1 MEEDW
6 EEGGEGEKQR
16 AREGVSVRESAL
28 EEMKWGLACPRAQQ
42 GCMGWLQPWSRKRWL
57 MLYERLQL
65 RSIESEVAQ
74 QVCVCVCVCVCCCVC
89 VCVCLCVCVCVR
101 LYVCACVAVRACV
114 SFFSRLAL
122 IKFPIPIC
130 LSISIPVRGI

>member
-1 MEEDW
+1 MEEEW

-74 QVCVCVCVCVCCCVC
+74 QVCVCSVAALPARCRLRFKQVAS
-89 VCVCLCVCVCVR
+89 VR
-101 LYVCACVAVRACV
+101 SVDGYATWSLRCAAGNVTD
-114 SFFSRLAL
+114 
-122 IKFPIPIC
+122 
-130 LSISIPVRGI
+130 

>member
-1 MEEDW
+1 VEEDW
-6 EEGGEGEKQR
+6 EEGGEGETER

-74 QVCVCVCVCVCCCVC
+74 QVGVCVCVCVCVCARVCVC
-89 VCVCLCVCVCVR
+89 VRACVAVCLCVFVCVSVCLCVCVFVCVQLCPR
-101 LYVCACVAVRACV
+101 VW
-114 SFFSRLAL
+114 
-122 IKFPIPIC
+122 
-130 LSISIPVRGI
+130 LSSVGWC